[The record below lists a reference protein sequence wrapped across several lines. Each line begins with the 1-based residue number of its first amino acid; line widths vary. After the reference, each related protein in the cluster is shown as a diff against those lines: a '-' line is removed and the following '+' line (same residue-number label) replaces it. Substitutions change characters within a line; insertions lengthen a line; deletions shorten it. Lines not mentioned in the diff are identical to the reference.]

1 MFYKMIFLFIVFFTT
16 INASADMKNLES
28 FKANFTQ
35 SIKSI
40 NDKTIE
46 YKGEVFIKSSGKI
59 LWKYKTPI
67 EKNVYI
73 LNDFA
78 IVDEPELEQAI
89 YTQLQSEINIIK
101 LLNTSKKINEN
112 SYIAN
117 IDDTDYLI
125 ESSKDT
131 NEIQIIKY
139 KDKLDNS
146 VEIKFENQVSNE
158 EIGDDTFKF
167 TAPEHYDIIRK

>member
-1 MFYKMIFLFIVFFTT
+1 MFYKMIFVFIVFFMAF
-16 INASADMKNLES
+16 NASADIKNLKS

-40 NDKTIE
+40 NNKTIE
-46 YKGEVFIKSSGKI
+46 YNGEVFIKNTGKI

-131 NEIQIIKY
+131 EQIEIIKY

-146 VEIKFENQVSNE
+146 VEIKFENQLSNE
-158 EIGDDTFKF
+158 DINDEIFKF

>member
-1 MFYKMIFLFIVFFTT
+1 MIFLFIVFFTT
-16 INASADMKNLES
+16 LNAASDIKKLES

-40 NDKTIE
+40 NNKVIE
-46 YKGEVFIKSSGKI
+46 YKGEVFIKNTGKI

-67 EKNVYI
+67 EKNVFI

-78 IVDEPELEQAI
+78 IIDEPELEQAI

-112 SYIAN
+112 SFITN
-117 IDDTDYLI
+117 IDETDYLI
-125 ESSKDT
+125 ESSTDT
-131 NEIQIIKY
+131 NEIEIIKY
-139 KDKLDNS
+139 KDKLDNN
-146 VEIKFENQVSNE
+146 VEIKFTNQISNKDIE
-158 EIGDDTFKF
+158 DTIFKF

>member
-1 MFYKMIFLFIVFFTT
+1 MFYRMIFAIIVFFIA
-16 INASADMKNLES
+16 INAAADIKNLES
-28 FKANFTQ
+28 FKADFTQ

-40 NDKTIE
+40 NDKIIE
-46 YKGEVFIKSSGKI
+46 YKGEVFIKNSGKI

-101 LLNTSKKINEN
+101 LLNTSRKINEN
-112 SYIAN
+112 TYLAN
-117 IDDTDYLI
+117 IDDIDYLI
-125 ESSKDT
+125 EAPS
-131 NEIQIIKY
+131 EIKLIKY
-139 KDKLDNS
+139 KDKLDNN
-146 VEIKFENQVSNE
+146 VEIKFLN
-158 EIGDDTFKF
+158 
-167 TAPEHYDIIRK
+167 

>member
-1 MFYKMIFLFIVFFTT
+1 MFYKMIFVFIVFFTT
-16 INASADMKNLES
+16 FNAAADIKNLES
-28 FKANFTQ
+28 FKSDFTQ

-40 NDKTIE
+40 NDKVIE
-46 YKGEVFIKSSGKI
+46 YKGEVFIKNTGKI

-101 LLNTSKKINEN
+101 LLNTAKKINEN

-131 NEIQIIKY
+131 NEIEIIKY

-146 VEIKFENQVSNE
+146 VEIKFTNQISNK
-158 EIGDDTFKF
+158 EINDGIFKF

>member
-1 MFYKMIFLFIVFFTT
+1 MIFIFIVFFAT
-16 INASADMKNLES
+16 INASADIKNLES
-28 FKANFTQ
+28 FTANFTQ

-40 NDKTIE
+40 NDKVIE
-46 YKGEVFIKSSGKI
+46 YKGEVFIKNNGKI

-78 IVDEPELEQAI
+78 IVEEPELEQAI

-101 LLNTSKKINEN
+101 LLNTSKRINEN

-117 IDDTDYLI
+117 IDDIDYLI
-125 ESSKDT
+125 ESSKKSD
-131 NEIQIIKY
+131 EIEIIKY
-139 KDKLDNS
+139 KDKLDNN
-146 VEIKFENQVSNE
+146 VEIKFDNQVSNK
-158 EIGDDTFKF
+158 EINDDIFKF

>member
-1 MFYKMIFLFIVFFTT
+1 MFYKMIFIFIVFFAT
-16 INASADMKNLES
+16 INASADIKNLES
-28 FKANFTQ
+28 FTANFTQ

-40 NDKTIE
+40 NDKVIE
-46 YKGEVFIKSSGKI
+46 YKGEVFIKNNGKI

-78 IVDEPELEQAI
+78 IVEEPELEQAI

-101 LLNTSKKINEN
+101 LLNTSKRINEN

-117 IDDTDYLI
+117 IDDIDYLI
-125 ESSKDT
+125 ESSKKSD
-131 NEIQIIKY
+131 EIEIIKY
-139 KDKLDNS
+139 KDKLDNN
-146 VEIKFENQVSNE
+146 VEIKFDNQVSNK
-158 EIGDDTFKF
+158 EINDDIFKF

>member
-1 MFYKMIFLFIVFFTT
+1 MFYKMIFTIIVFFIA
-16 INASADMKNLES
+16 INATADIKNLQS
-28 FKANFTQ
+28 FKADFTQ

-40 NDKTIE
+40 NNKIIE
-46 YKGEVFIKSSGKI
+46 YKGEVFIKNTGKI

-78 IVDEPELEQAI
+78 IIDEPELEQAI

-101 LLNTSKKINEN
+101 LLKTSKKINEN
-112 SYIAN
+112 TYLAN
-117 IDDTDYLI
+117 IDDIDYLI
-125 ESSKDT
+125 ETSK
-131 NEIQIIKY
+131 QIELIKY

-146 VEIKFENQVSNE
+146 VEIKFENQVTNK
-158 EIGDDTFKF
+158 EIQDSIFKF

>member
-1 MFYKMIFLFIVFFTT
+1 MFYKMIFVFIVFF
-16 INASADMKNLES
+16 IALNATADIKNLES

-40 NDKTIE
+40 DNKVIE
-46 YKGEVFIKSSGKI
+46 YKGEVFIKNTGKI

-101 LLNTSKKINEN
+101 LLKTSKKINEN

-117 IDDTDYLI
+117 IDNTDYLI
-125 ESSKDT
+125 ESSKYT
-131 NEIQIIKY
+131 NEIEIIKY

-146 VEIKFENQVSNE
+146 VEIKFENQISNKD
-158 EIGDDTFKF
+158 IHDDIFKF

>member
-1 MFYKMIFLFIVFFTT
+1 MFYKMIFVFIVFFITV
-16 INASADMKNLES
+16 NAAADIKNLES
-28 FKANFTQ
+28 FRANFTQ
-35 SIKSI
+35 NIKSI
-40 NDKTIE
+40 NNKIIE
-46 YKGEVFIKSSGKI
+46 YKGEVFIKNTGKI

-112 SYIAN
+112 LYITN
-117 IDDTDYLI
+117 IDDVDYLI

-131 NEIQIIKY
+131 NEIGIIKY
-139 KDKLDNS
+139 KDKLDNN
-146 VEIKFENQVSNE
+146 VEIKFENQISNK
-158 EIGDDTFKF
+158 EINDNIFKF
-167 TAPEHYDIIRK
+167 SVPEHYDIIRK

>member
-1 MFYKMIFLFIVFFTT
+1 MIFVFIVLFTAF
-16 INASADMKNLES
+16 NAAADIKNLES
-28 FKANFTQ
+28 FQSNFTQ

-40 NDKTIE
+40 NDKVIE
-46 YKGEVFIKSSGKI
+46 YKGEVFIKNTGKI

-131 NEIQIIKY
+131 NEIEIIKY
-139 KDKLDNS
+139 KDKLDNR
-146 VEIKFENQVSNE
+146 VEIKFENQISNKD
-158 EIGDDTFKF
+158 INDDIFKF

>member
-1 MFYKMIFLFIVFFTT
+1 MFYKKIFVFIVFFMTL
-16 INASADMKNLES
+16 NAVADIKNLES

-40 NDKTIE
+40 NNKIIE
-46 YKGEVFIKSSGKI
+46 YKGEVFIKNTGKI

-78 IVDEPELEQAI
+78 IIDEPELEQAI

-112 SYIAN
+112 SYITN

-125 ESSKDT
+125 ESSKAT
-131 NEIQIIKY
+131 NEIEIIKY

-146 VEIKFENQVSNE
+146 VKIKLTNQISNKNIE
-158 EIGDDTFKF
+158 DDIFRF

>member
-1 MFYKMIFLFIVFFTT
+1 MFYKMIFIFIVFFTT
-16 INASADMKNLES
+16 ISASADIKNLES
-28 FKANFTQ
+28 FTASFTQ

-40 NDKTIE
+40 NDKIIE
-46 YKGEVFIKSSGKI
+46 YKGEVFIKNTGKI

-73 LNDFA
+73 INDFA

-101 LLNTSKKINEN
+101 LLSTSKKINDN

-117 IDDTDYLI
+117 IDEIDYLI
-125 ESSKDT
+125 ETSRDN
-131 NEIQIIKY
+131 NEIKEIKY
-139 KDKLDNS
+139 KDKLDNN
-146 VEIKFENQVSNE
+146 VEIKFENQISNK
-158 EIGDDTFKF
+158 EINDEIFKF
-167 TAPEHYDIIRK
+167 SAPEHYDIIRK

>member
-1 MFYKMIFLFIVFFTT
+1 MFYKMIFSFIVFFTAF
-16 INASADMKNLES
+16 NASADIKNLKS
-28 FKANFTQ
+28 FTADFTQ

-46 YKGEVFIKSSGKI
+46 YKGEVFIKNSGKI

-117 IDDTDYLI
+117 IDDIDYLI
-125 ESSKDT
+125 ESSNDT
-131 NEIQIIKY
+131 KQIEIIKY

-158 EIGDDTFKF
+158 EINDGIFKF

>member
-1 MFYKMIFLFIVFFTT
+1 MIFVFIVFLTSL
-16 INASADMKNLES
+16 NAAIDIKNLKS
-28 FKANFTQ
+28 FQADFTQ

-40 NDKTIE
+40 NNKIIE
-46 YKGEVFIKSSGKI
+46 YKGIIFIKNTGKI

-78 IVDEPELEQAI
+78 IIDEPELEQAI

-101 LLNTSKKINEN
+101 LLNASKKINEN
-112 SYIAN
+112 SYITN
-117 IDDTDYLI
+117 IDEIDYLI

-131 NEIQIIKY
+131 NEIEIIKY
-139 KDKLDNS
+139 KDKLDNN
-146 VEIKFENQVSNE
+146 VEIKFTNQVSNKD
-158 EIGDDTFKF
+158 IQDHIFKF

>member
-1 MFYKMIFLFIVFFTT
+1 MFYKMIFAIIVFFIA
-16 INASADMKNLES
+16 INAAADIKNLES
-28 FKANFTQ
+28 FKADFTQ

-40 NDKTIE
+40 NDKIIE
-46 YKGEVFIKSSGKI
+46 YKGEVFIKNSGKI

-101 LLNTSKKINEN
+101 LLNTSRKINEN
-112 SYIAN
+112 TYLAN
-117 IDDTDYLI
+117 IDDIDYLI
-125 ESSKDT
+125 EAPS
-131 NEIQIIKY
+131 EIKLIKY
-139 KDKLDNS
+139 KDKLDNN
-146 VEIKFENQVSNE
+146 VEIKFRNQVTNE
-158 EIGDDTFKF
+158 NIQDSIFKF

>member
-1 MFYKMIFLFIVFFTT
+1 MFYKMIFAFIVSFTML
-16 INASADMKNLES
+16 NATTNIKNLES
-28 FKANFTQ
+28 FRADFTQ

-40 NDKTIE
+40 NDKIIE
-46 YKGEVFIKSSGKI
+46 YKGEVFIKNTGKI

-112 SYIAN
+112 LYIAN

-131 NEIQIIKY
+131 NEIEIIKY

-146 VEIKFENQVSNE
+146 VEIKFENQVSNK
-158 EIGDDTFKF
+158 EISDDIFKF

>member
-1 MFYKMIFLFIVFFTT
+1 MFYKMIFLCIVFFAT
-16 INASADMKNLES
+16 INASADIKNLKS

-40 NDKTIE
+40 NDKMIE
-46 YKGEVFIKSSGKI
+46 YKGQVFIKNTGKI

-78 IVDEPELEQAI
+78 IIDEPELEQAI

-131 NEIQIIKY
+131 KQIEIIKY

-158 EIGDDTFKF
+158 NINDDIFKF

>member
-1 MFYKMIFLFIVFFTT
+1 MFYKMIFVFIVFFATF
-16 INASADMKNLES
+16 NAAADIKKLET
-28 FKANFTQ
+28 FKADFTQ

-40 NDKTIE
+40 NNKIIE
-46 YKGEVFIKSSGKI
+46 YKGEVFIKNTGKI

-101 LLNTSKKINEN
+101 LLNTSKKINKN

-117 IDDTDYLI
+117 IDDIDYLI
-125 ESSKDT
+125 EGSKDSD
-131 NEIQIIKY
+131 EIEIIKY

-146 VEIKFENQVSNE
+146 VEIKFENQISNK
-158 EIGDDTFKF
+158 EINDDIFKF
-167 TAPEHYDIIRK
+167 SAPEHYDIIRK

>member
-1 MFYKMIFLFIVFFTT
+1 MFYKMIFASIVFFIA
-16 INASADMKNLES
+16 INAPADIKNLES

-40 NDKTIE
+40 NDKIIE
-46 YKGEVFIKSSGKI
+46 YKGEVFIKNSGKI

-73 LNDFA
+73 LSDFA
-78 IVDEPELEQAI
+78 IIDEPELEQAI

-112 SYIAN
+112 TYLAN
-117 IDDTDYLI
+117 IDDIDYLI
-125 ESSKDT
+125 EVSS
-131 NEIQIIKY
+131 QIKLIKY
-139 KDKLDNS
+139 KDKLDNN
-146 VEIKFENQVSNE
+146 VEIKFQNQITNENIQ
-158 EIGDDTFKF
+158 DDIFKF